1 MRYYEVIYE
10 VRPLQVFVSS
20 SGFFQ
25 RSCGQTVN
33 QHHSNQYRLRLNATF
48 LSLNI
53 CASLRACGIQ
63 MQTSEDAEIL
73 EIAKSM
79 QARNIE

>member
-20 SGFFQ
+20 PGFFQ
-25 RSCGQTVN
+25 RSCGRTVN

-53 CASLRACGIQ
+53 CASLRACGIK
-63 MQTSEDAEIL
+63 TTEDAEIL